1 VVEKEYDLII
11 HGATGFTGQLVCEYL
26 YNHNDSKLI
35 KWAISG
41 RNISK
46 LEPISKKYNIDLFE
60 VNSFELKS
68 LDLVTSKAKVI
79 ISVVGPY
86 AIYGK
91 QLIESCVNN
100 NCHYLDIT
108 GESSFVKYVKNNYS
122 EKAVDT
128 NTMLINCC
136 GFESIPPDIGT
147 YYSIKQLNEKNID
160 VKCYMKTKGQISGGT
175 WASFLNH
182 FNTEKNKKKIQND
195 NPKKGKS
202 KNKILFYNKEL
213 KKWALIF
220 PDIDQYII
228 RKSGNLIDF
237 YGSNIKFVKYML
249 FKSLFKIIGLLI
261 PLFFISILAKFKTSK
276 KWLESFIPSGTGP
289 SKEQRK
295 KHWFE
300 YILVGK
306 TEKQKIITTVKG
318 GDPGYGETS
327 KFVAEMGLALILD
340 TDQLN
345 HKKGVLTPAACAGD
359 IILKRLQKA
368 GIDFSYKIVKV

>member
-1 VVEKEYDLII
+1 MVEKEYDLII
-11 HGATGFTGQLVCEYL
+11 HGATGFTGQLICDYL
-26 YNHNDSKLI
+26 YKHNDSKAI

-41 RNISK
+41 RNTSK
-46 LEPISKKYNIDLFE
+46 LEPISKKYNVDLFQ
-60 VNSFELKS
+60 VDSFENKA
-68 LDLVTSKAKVI
+68 LDLITSKSKVI

-108 GESSFVKYVKNNYS
+108 GESSFVQYVKNKYS
-122 EKAVDT
+122 KKAIET
-128 NTMLINCC
+128 NTMLVSCC

-147 YYSIKQLNEKNID
+147 YYSIKQLNEENID
-160 VKCYMKTKGQISGGT
+160 IKCYMKTKGQISGGT
-175 WASFLNH
+175 WASFLNISSSGRI
-182 FNTEKNKKKIQND
+182 KKKIQN
-195 NPKKGKS
+195 NQSKKQGT

-228 RKSGNLIDF
+228 RRSSKLIDG
-237 YGSNIKFVKYML
+237 YGENVRFVKYML
-249 FKSLFKIIGLLI
+249 FKSLFKVAALLV
-261 PLFFISILAKFKTSK
+261 PLFFILFLAKFKFSK

-289 SKEQRK
+289 SEEARA

-300 YILVGK
+300 YILIGK

-327 KFVAEMGLALILD
+327 KFVTEMGLALILNK
-340 TDQLN
+340 DQLN

-359 IILKRLQKA
+359 VILKRLQKS
-368 GIDFSYKIVKV
+368 GIEFSHKTIKV

>member
-1 VVEKEYDLII
+1 MVEKEYDLII
-11 HGATGFTGQLVCEYL
+11 HGATGFTGQLICEYI
-26 YNHNDSKLI
+26 YKHNDSKSI
-35 KWAISG
+35 NWAISG
-41 RNISK
+41 RSISK

-60 VNSFELKS
+60 ADSFKEKT
-68 LDLVTSKAKVI
+68 LDFVTSKAKVI

-91 QLIESCVNN
+91 QLIKSCVNN

-108 GESSFVKYVKNNYS
+108 GESSFVQYVKNNYS
-122 EKAVDT
+122 KKAIDT

-147 YYSIKQLNEKNID
+147 YYSVKQLNEKNID

-182 FNTEKNKKKIQND
+182 FDSAKIKKKIKN
-195 NPKKGKS
+195 NSTKKEKA
-202 KNKILFYNKEL
+202 KNRILFYNKEL

-220 PDIDQYII
+220 PDIDQHII
-228 RKSGNLIDF
+228 RSSSKLIDS
-237 YGSNIKFVKYML
+237 YGSDIKFVKYML
-249 FKSLFKIIGLLI
+249 FKSLFKIAGLLI
-261 PLFFISILAKFKTSK
+261 PLFFISILAKFKISK

-300 YILVGK
+300 YILIGE
-306 TEKQKIITTVKG
+306 TQKQKIITTVKG

-345 HKKGVLTPAACAGD
+345 YKKGVLTPAACAGD
-359 IILKRLQKA
+359 VILKRLQKA
-368 GIDFSYKIVKV
+368 GIKFSHKTIKV

>member
-1 VVEKEYDLII
+1 MVEKEYDLIV
-11 HGATGFTGQLVCEYL
+11 HGATGFTGQLICEYL
-26 YNHNDSKLI
+26 YSHDDSKLI

-46 LEPISKKYNIDLFE
+46 LTPISKKYKIDLFE
-60 VNSFELKS
+60 VDSFKMGS
-68 LDLVTSKAKVI
+68 LDLITSKAKVI

-91 QLIESCVNN
+91 QLVESCVKN

-108 GESSFVKYVKNNYS
+108 GESSFVQYVKDNYS
-122 EKAVDT
+122 QRAIDS
-128 NTMLINCC
+128 NIILINCC

-147 YYSIKQLNEKNID
+147 YYSIKQLNEENID

-182 FNTEKNKKKIQND
+182 FNAKKIKNKIKNNSSKKE
-195 NPKKGKS
+195 

-228 RKSGNLIDF
+228 RHSSKLIQG
-237 YGSNIKFVKYML
+237 YGKNVKFVKYML
-249 FKSLFKIIGLLI
+249 FKSLFRVTALLI
-261 PLFFISILAKFKTSK
+261 PLFFISILARFKASK

-289 SKEQRK
+289 SKEDRE

-300 YILVGK
+300 YILIGK
-306 TEKQKIITTVKG
+306 TKTQKIITKVKG

-327 KFVAEMGLALILD
+327 KFVAEMGLSLILD
-340 TDQLN
+340 RNQLI

-359 IILKRLQKA
+359 VILKRLQKS
-368 GIDFSYKIVKV
+368 GIQFSHKKVKV

>member
-1 VVEKEYDLII
+1 MVEKEYDLII
-11 HGATGFTGQLVCEYL
+11 HGATGFTGQLICDYL
-26 YNHNDSKLI
+26 YKHNDSKAI
-35 KWAISG
+35 KWGISG
-41 RNISK
+41 RNTSK
-46 LEPISKKYNIDLFE
+46 LEPISKKYNVDLFQ
-60 VNSFELKS
+60 VDSFENKA
-68 LDLVTSKAKVI
+68 LDLITSKSKVI

-108 GESSFVKYVKNNYS
+108 GESSFVQYVKNKYS
-122 EKAVDT
+122 KKAIET
-128 NTMLINCC
+128 NTMLISCC

-147 YYSIKQLNEKNID
+147 YYSIKQLNEENID
-160 VKCYMKTKGQISGGT
+160 IKCYMKTKGQISGGT
-175 WASFLNH
+175 WASFLNISSDGRI
-182 FNTEKNKKKIQND
+182 KKKIQN
-195 NPKKGKS
+195 NQPKKQGV

-228 RKSGNLIDF
+228 RRSSKLIDG
-237 YGSNIKFVKYML
+237 YGENVRFVKYML
-249 FKSLFKIIGLLI
+249 FKSLFKVAALLV
-261 PLFFISILAKFKTSK
+261 PLFFILFLAKFKFSK

-289 SKEQRK
+289 SEEDRA

-300 YILVGK
+300 YILIGK

-327 KFVAEMGLALILD
+327 KFVTEMGLALILNK
-340 TDQLN
+340 DQLN

-359 IILKRLQKA
+359 VILKRLQKS
-368 GIDFSYKIVKV
+368 GIKFSHKTIKV

>member
-1 VVEKEYDLII
+1 MVEKEYDLII
-11 HGATGFTGQLVCEYL
+11 HGATGFTGQLICDYL
-26 YNHNDSKLI
+26 YKHNDSKAI

-41 RNISK
+41 RNTSK
-46 LEPISKKYNIDLFE
+46 LEPISKKYNVDLFQ
-60 VNSFELKS
+60 VDSFENKA
-68 LDLVTSKAKVI
+68 LDLITSKSKVI

-108 GESSFVKYVKNNYS
+108 GESSFVQYVKNKYS
-122 EKAVDT
+122 KKAIET
-128 NTMLINCC
+128 NTMLISCC

-147 YYSIKQLNEKNID
+147 YYSIKQLNEENID
-160 VKCYMKTKGQISGGT
+160 IKCYMKTKGQISGGT
-175 WASFLNH
+175 WASFLNISSSGRI
-182 FNTEKNKKKIQND
+182 KKKIQN
-195 NPKKGKS
+195 NQPKKQGT

-228 RKSGNLIDF
+228 RRSSKLIDG
-237 YGSNIKFVKYML
+237 YGENVRFVKYML
-249 FKSLFKIIGLLI
+249 FKSLFKVAALLV
-261 PLFFISILAKFKTSK
+261 PLFFILFLAKFKFSK

-289 SKEQRK
+289 SEEARA

-300 YILVGK
+300 YTLIGK

-327 KFVAEMGLALILD
+327 KFVTEMGLALILNK
-340 TDQLN
+340 DQLN

-359 IILKRLQKA
+359 VILKRLQKS
-368 GIDFSYKIVKV
+368 GIEFSHKTIKV

>member
-1 VVEKEYDLII
+1 MVEKEYDLII
-11 HGATGFTGQLVCEYL
+11 HGATGFTGQLICDYL
-26 YNHNDSKLI
+26 YKHNDSKAI

-41 RNISK
+41 RNTSK
-46 LEPISKKYNIDLFE
+46 LQPISKKYNVDLFQ
-60 VNSFELKS
+60 VDSFKNKA
-68 LDLVTSKAKVI
+68 LDLITSKAKVI

-108 GESSFVKYVKNNYS
+108 GESSFVQYIKNKYSK
-122 EKAVDT
+122 KAIET
-128 NTMLINCC
+128 NTMLISCC

-147 YYSIKQLNEKNID
+147 YYSVKQLNEENIN

-175 WASFLNH
+175 WASFLNIS
-182 FNTEKNKKKIQND
+182 NTGKIKKKIQN
-195 NPKKGKS
+195 NKPKKQDT

-220 PDIDQYII
+220 PDVDQYII
-228 RKSGNLIDF
+228 RRSSKLIDG
-237 YGSNIKFVKYML
+237 YGKNVRFVKYML
-249 FKSLFKIIGLLI
+249 FKSLFKVAALLI
-261 PLFFISILAKFKTSK
+261 PLFFILILAKFKFSK

-300 YILVGK
+300 YILIGK

-327 KFVAEMGLALILD
+327 KFVTEMGLALILNKD
-340 TDQLN
+340 KLN

-359 IILKRLQKA
+359 VILKRLQKT
-368 GIDFSYKIVKV
+368 GIEFSHKIVKV

>member
-1 VVEKEYDLII
+1 MVEKEYDLII
-11 HGATGFTGQLVCEYL
+11 HGATGFTGQLICDYL
-26 YNHNDSKLI
+26 YKHNDSKAI

-41 RNISK
+41 RNTSK
-46 LEPISKKYNIDLFE
+46 LEPISKKYNVDLFQ
-60 VNSFELKS
+60 VDSFENKA
-68 LDLVTSKAKVI
+68 LDLITSRSKVI

-108 GESSFVKYVKNNYS
+108 GESSFVQYVKNKYS
-122 EKAVDT
+122 KKAIET
-128 NTMLINCC
+128 NTILISCC

-147 YYSIKQLNEKNID
+147 YYSIKQLNEENID
-160 VKCYMKTKGQISGGT
+160 IKCYMKTKGQISGGT
-175 WASFLNH
+175 WASFLNISSRGII
-182 FNTEKNKKKIQND
+182 KKKIQN
-195 NPKKGKS
+195 NQPKKQGT

-228 RKSGNLIDF
+228 RRSSKLIDG
-237 YGSNIKFVKYML
+237 YGENVRFVKYML
-249 FKSLFKIIGLLI
+249 FKSLFKVTALLV
-261 PLFFISILAKFKTSK
+261 PLFFILFLAKFKFSK

-289 SKEQRK
+289 SEEARA

-300 YILVGK
+300 YTLIGK

-327 KFVAEMGLALILD
+327 KFVTEMGLALILNM
-340 TDQLN
+340 DQLN

-359 IILKRLQKA
+359 VILKRLQKS
-368 GIDFSYKIVKV
+368 GIEFSHKTIKV

>member
-11 HGATGFTGQLVCEYL
+11 HGATGFTGQLICEYL

-46 LEPISKKYNIDLFE
+46 LEPISKKYDIDLFE
-60 VNSFELKS
+60 VDSLKLKS

-340 TDQLN
+340 TGQLN
-345 HKKGVLTPAACAGD
+345 HKKGVLTPAACAGN

>member
-1 VVEKEYDLII
+1 MVEKEYDLII
-11 HGATGFTGQLVCEYL
+11 HGATGFTGQLICDYL
-26 YNHNDSKLI
+26 YKHNDSKAI

-41 RNISK
+41 RNTSK
-46 LEPISKKYNIDLFE
+46 LEPISKKYNVDLFQ
-60 VNSFELKS
+60 VNSFENKS
-68 LDLVTSKAKVI
+68 LDLITSKSKVI

-91 QLIESCVNN
+91 KLIENCVNN

-108 GESSFVKYVKNNYS
+108 GESSFVQYVKNKYS
-122 EKAVDT
+122 KKAIET
-128 NTMLINCC
+128 NTMLISCC

-147 YYSIKQLNEKNID
+147 YYSIKHLNEENID
-160 VKCYMKTKGQISGGT
+160 IKCYMKTKGQISGGT
-175 WASFLNH
+175 WASFLNISSSGRI
-182 FNTEKNKKKIQND
+182 KKKIQN
-195 NPKKGKS
+195 NQPKKQGI

-220 PDIDQYII
+220 PDIDRYII
-228 RKSGNLIDF
+228 RRSSKLIDG
-237 YGSNIKFVKYML
+237 YGENVRFVKYML
-249 FKSLFKIIGLLI
+249 FKSLFKVTALLV
-261 PLFFISILAKFKTSK
+261 PLFFILFLAKFKFTK

-289 SKEQRK
+289 SEEARE

-300 YILVGK
+300 YTLIGK

-327 KFVAEMGLALILD
+327 KFVTEMALALILNK
-340 TDQLN
+340 DQLN

-359 IILKRLQKA
+359 VMLKRLQKS
-368 GIDFSYKIVKV
+368 GIEFSHKIIKV

>member
-1 VVEKEYDLII
+1 MVEKKYDLII
-11 HGATGFTGQLVCEYL
+11 HGATGFTGQLICQYL

-46 LEPISKKYNIDLFE
+46 LEAISKKYNIDLFK
-60 VNSFELKS
+60 VDSFEEKS
-68 LDLVTSKAKVI
+68 LDLVTSKTKVI

-91 QLIESCVNN
+91 RLIESCVNN

-108 GESSFVKYVKNNYS
+108 GESSFVQYVKNNYS
-122 EKAVDT
+122 KKAIDT
-128 NTMLINCC
+128 NTILINCC

-147 YYSIKQLNEKNID
+147 YYSVKKLNEENID
-160 VKCYMKTKGQISGGT
+160 IKCYMKTKGQISGGT

-182 FNTEKNKKKIQND
+182 FNGRKIKKKIQN
-195 NPKKGKS
+195 NTPKKEKT

-220 PDIDQYII
+220 PDVDQYII
-228 RKSGNLIDF
+228 RRSSNLIED
-237 YGSNIKFVKYML
+237 YGPNVKFVKYML
-249 FKSLFKIIGLLI
+249 FKSLIKISVLLI
-261 PLFFISILAKFKTSK
+261 PLFFISILAKFKPFK

-289 SKEQRK
+289 SKEDREK
-295 KHWFE
+295 YWFE

-306 TEKQKIITTVKG
+306 TEKQKIITTVSG

-327 KFVAEMGLALILD
+327 KFVAEMGLALILN
-340 TDQLN
+340 TNQLN

-359 IILKRLQKA
+359 VILKRLQEA
-368 GIDFSYKIVKV
+368 GIEFSHKIVKV

>member
-1 VVEKEYDLII
+1 MVEKEYDLIV
-11 HGATGFTGQLVCEYL
+11 HGATGFTGQLICDYL
-26 YNHNDSKLI
+26 YNHNDSKVI

-41 RNISK
+41 RNTSK
-46 LEPISKKYNIDLFE
+46 LEPISKKYNVDLFQ
-60 VNSFELKS
+60 VDSFENKE
-68 LDLVTSKAKVI
+68 LDLIASKAKVI

-108 GESSFVKYVKNNYS
+108 GESSFVQYIKNKYS
-122 EKAVDT
+122 QKAIET
-128 NTMLINCC
+128 NTMLISCC

-147 YYSIKQLNEKNID
+147 YYSIKQLNEENID
-160 VKCYMKTKGQISGGT
+160 IKCYMKTKGQISGGT
-175 WASFLNH
+175 WASFLNISSGG
-182 FNTEKNKKKIQND
+182 KIKKKIQN
-195 NPKKGKS
+195 NQPKKQGT

-228 RKSGNLIDF
+228 RSSSKLIDG
-237 YGSNIKFVKYML
+237 YGQNVRFVKYML
-249 FKSLFKIIGLLI
+249 FKSLFKVAALLV
-261 PLFFISILAKFKTSK
+261 PLFFILFLAKFKISK

-289 SKEQRK
+289 SKEDRA

-300 YILVGK
+300 YTLIGK
-306 TEKQKIITTVKG
+306 TEKHKIITTVKG

-327 KFVAEMGLALILD
+327 KFVTEMGLALILD
-340 TDQLN
+340 KDQLN

-359 IILKRLQKA
+359 IMLERLQKS
-368 GIDFSYKIVKV
+368 GIEFSHKTIKV

>member
-1 VVEKEYDLII
+1 MVEKEYDLII
-11 HGATGFTGQLVCEYL
+11 HGATGFTGQLICDYL
-26 YNHNDSKLI
+26 YKHNDSKAI

-41 RNISK
+41 RNTSK
-46 LEPISKKYNIDLFE
+46 LEPISKKYNVDLFQ
-60 VNSFELKS
+60 VDSFENKA
-68 LDLVTSKAKVI
+68 LDLITSKSKVI

-108 GESSFVKYVKNNYS
+108 GESSFVQYVKNKYS
-122 EKAVDT
+122 KKAIET
-128 NTMLINCC
+128 NTILISCC

-147 YYSIKQLNEKNID
+147 YYSIKQLNEENID
-160 VKCYMKTKGQISGGT
+160 IKCYMKTKGQISGGT
-175 WASFLNH
+175 WASFLNISSGGRI
-182 FNTEKNKKKIQND
+182 KKKIQNRQ
-195 NPKKGKS
+195 PKKQDT

-228 RKSGNLIDF
+228 RRSSKLIDG
-237 YGSNIKFVKYML
+237 YGENVRFVKYML
-249 FKSLFKIIGLLI
+249 FKSLFKVAALLV
-261 PLFFISILAKFKTSK
+261 PLFFILFLAKFKFSK

-289 SKEQRK
+289 SEEARA

-300 YILVGK
+300 YTLIGK

-327 KFVAEMGLALILD
+327 KFVTEMGLALILNKD
-340 TDQLN
+340 ELN

-359 IILKRLQKA
+359 VILRRLQKS
-368 GIDFSYKIVKV
+368 GIDFSHKTIKV

>member
-1 VVEKEYDLII
+1 MVEKEYDLII
-11 HGATGFTGQLVCEYL
+11 HGATGFTGQLICEYI
-26 YNHNDSKLI
+26 YKHNDSKLI

-41 RNISK
+41 RNLSK
-46 LEPISKKYNIDLFE
+46 LESISKKYNIDLFK
-60 VNSFELKS
+60 VDSFEEKT

-108 GESSFVKYVKNNYS
+108 GESSFVQYVKNNYS
-122 EKAVDT
+122 KKAIDA

-147 YYSIKQLNEKNID
+147 YYSVKQLNEKNID
-160 VKCYMKTKGQISGGT
+160 IKCYMKTKGQISGGT

-182 FNTEKNKKKIQND
+182 FNSSKIKKKIKANSI
-195 NPKKGKS
+195 KKEKS

-228 RKSGNLIDF
+228 RSSSKLMNH
-237 YGSNIKFVKYML
+237 YGSNVKFVKYML
-249 FKSLFKIIGLLI
+249 FKSLVRIVGLLI

-289 SKEQRK
+289 SKQQRE

-300 YILVGK
+300 YILIGK
-306 TEKQKIITTVKG
+306 TQKEKIITTVKG

-345 HKKGVLTPAACAGD
+345 YKKGVLTPAACAGD
-359 IILKRLQKA
+359 VILKRLQKA
-368 GIDFSYKIVKV
+368 GIEFSHKIVKV

>member
-1 VVEKEYDLII
+1 MVEKEYDLII
-11 HGATGFTGQLVCEYL
+11 HGATGFTGQLICDYL
-26 YNHNDSKLI
+26 YKHNDSKTM

-41 RNISK
+41 RNTSK
-46 LEPISKKYNIDLFE
+46 LEPISKKYNIDLFQ
-60 VNSFELKS
+60 VDSFENKA
-68 LDLVTSKAKVI
+68 LDSITSKAKVI

-108 GESSFVKYVKNNYS
+108 GESSFVEYVKNKYS
-122 EKAVDT
+122 KKAIET
-128 NTMLINCC
+128 NTMLISCC
-136 GFESIPPDIGT
+136 GFESIPSDIGT
-147 YYSIKQLNEKNID
+147 YYSIKQLNEENID

-175 WASFLNH
+175 WASFLNIS
-182 FNTEKNKKKIQND
+182 NGGKIKKKIQN
-195 NPKKGKS
+195 NKPKKQDT

-220 PDIDQYII
+220 PDVDQYII
-228 RKSGNLIDF
+228 RRSSKLIDG
-237 YGSNIKFVKYML
+237 YGENVRFVKYML
-249 FKSLFKIIGLLI
+249 FKSLFKVAALLI
-261 PLFFISILAKFKTSK
+261 PLFFILILAKFKFSK

-289 SKEQRK
+289 SEEARA

-300 YILVGK
+300 YTLIGK

-327 KFVAEMGLALILD
+327 KFVTEMGLALILD
-340 TDQLN
+340 IDQLKY
-345 HKKGVLTPAACAGD
+345 KKGVLTPAACAGD
-359 IILKRLQKA
+359 VILKRLQKS
-368 GIDFSYKIVKV
+368 GIKFTHKIVKV

>member
-1 VVEKEYDLII
+1 MVEKEYDLII
-11 HGATGFTGQLVCEYL
+11 HGATGFTGQLICDYL
-26 YNHNDSKLI
+26 YKHNDSKAI

-41 RNISK
+41 RNTSK
-46 LEPISKKYNIDLFE
+46 LEPISKKYNVDLFQ
-60 VNSFELKS
+60 VDSFENKA
-68 LDLVTSKAKVI
+68 LDLITSRSKVI

-108 GESSFVKYVKNNYS
+108 GESSFVQYVKNKYS
-122 EKAVDT
+122 KKAIET
-128 NTMLINCC
+128 NTILISCC

-147 YYSIKQLNEKNID
+147 YYSIKQLNEENID
-160 VKCYMKTKGQISGGT
+160 IKCYMKTKGQISGGT
-175 WASFLNH
+175 WASFLNISSSG
-182 FNTEKNKKKIQND
+182 KIKKKIQN
-195 NPKKGKS
+195 NQTKKQGT

-228 RKSGNLIDF
+228 RRSSKLIDG
-237 YGSNIKFVKYML
+237 YGENVRFVKYML
-249 FKSLFKIIGLLI
+249 FKSLFKVTALLV
-261 PLFFISILAKFKTSK
+261 PLFFILFLAKFKFSK

-289 SKEQRK
+289 SEEARA

-300 YILVGK
+300 YTLIGK

-327 KFVAEMGLALILD
+327 KFVTEMGLALILNK
-340 TDQLN
+340 DQLN
-345 HKKGVLTPAACAGD
+345 HNKGVLTPAACAGD
-359 IILKRLQKA
+359 VILKRLQKS
-368 GIDFSYKIVKV
+368 GIEFSHKTIKV

>member
-1 VVEKEYDLII
+1 MVEKEYDLII
-11 HGATGFTGQLVCEYL
+11 HGATGFTGQLICEYL

-46 LEPISKKYNIDLFE
+46 LKPISKKYNIDLFK
-60 VNSFELKS
+60 VDSLELKS
-68 LDLVTSKAKVI
+68 LDLITSKAKVI

-86 AIYGK
+86 VIYGK
-91 QLIESCVNN
+91 QLIESCVTN

-108 GESSFVKYVKNNYS
+108 GESSFVEYVRNNYS
-122 EKAVDT
+122 KKAINA

-147 YYSIKQLNEKNID
+147 YYSVKELNEKNID
-160 VKCYMKTKGQISGGT
+160 IKCYMKTKGQISGGT

-182 FNTEKNKKKIQND
+182 FNSTKNKKKIQND
-195 NPKKGKS
+195 NLKKE

-228 RKSGNLIDF
+228 RRSSNLIDD
-237 YGSNIKFVKYML
+237 YGSNVKFVKYML
-249 FKSLFKIIGLLI
+249 FKSLFKIAALLI

-318 GDPGYGETS
+318 GDPGYSETS
-327 KFVAEMGLALILD
+327 KFVTEMGLALILD
-340 TDQLN
+340 IDQLN
-345 HKKGVLTPAACAGD
+345 YKKGVLTPAACAGD
-359 IILKRLQKA
+359 VILKRLQKA
-368 GIDFSYKIVKV
+368 GIVFSHKIVKV

>member
-1 VVEKEYDLII
+1 MVEKEYDLII
-11 HGATGFTGQLVCEYL
+11 HGATGFTGQLICDYL
-26 YNHNDSKLI
+26 YKHNDSKLI

-41 RNISK
+41 RNTSK
-46 LEPISKKYNIDLFE
+46 LEPISKKYNVDLFQ
-60 VNSFELKS
+60 VDSFENKA
-68 LDLVTSKAKVI
+68 LDLITSKAKVI

-108 GESSFVKYVKNNYS
+108 GESSFVQYVKNKYS
-122 EKAVDT
+122 KKAIET
-128 NTMLINCC
+128 NTILINCC
-136 GFESIPPDIGT
+136 GFESIPSDIGT
-147 YYSIKQLNEKNID
+147 YYSIKELNEENID
-160 VKCYMKTKGQISGGT
+160 IKCYMKTKGQISGGT
-175 WASFLNH
+175 WASFLNIS
-182 FNTEKNKKKIQND
+182 NGEKIKKKIQN
-195 NPKKGKS
+195 NKPKKQGT

-220 PDIDQYII
+220 PDVDQYII
-228 RKSGNLIDF
+228 RRSSKLIDG
-237 YGSNIKFVKYML
+237 YGENVRFVKYML
-249 FKSLFKIIGLLI
+249 FKSLFKVAALLI
-261 PLFFISILAKFKTSK
+261 PLFFILILAKFKFSK

-289 SKEQRK
+289 SKEARA

-306 TEKQKIITTVKG
+306 TEKQKIITTVSG

-327 KFVAEMGLALILD
+327 KFVTEMGLALILD
-340 TDQLN
+340 KDQLS

-359 IILKRLQKA
+359 VILKRLQAA
-368 GIDFSYKIVKV
+368 GIKFTHKIS

>member
-1 VVEKEYDLII
+1 MVEKEYDLII
-11 HGATGFTGQLVCEYL
+11 HGATGFTGQLICNYL
-26 YNHNDSKLI
+26 YNHNDSKAI

-41 RNISK
+41 RNASK
-46 LEPISKKYNIDLFE
+46 LEPISKKYNVDLFQ
-60 VNSFELKS
+60 VDSFENKE
-68 LDLVTSKAKVI
+68 LDLIASKAKVI

-108 GESSFVKYVKNNYS
+108 GESSFVQYIKNKYS
-122 EKAVDT
+122 QKAIET
-128 NTMLINCC
+128 NTMLISCC
-136 GFESIPPDIGT
+136 GFESMPPDIGT
-147 YYSIKQLNEKNID
+147 YYSIKQLNEENID
-160 VKCYMKTKGQISGGT
+160 IKCYMKTKGQISGGT
-175 WASFLNH
+175 WASFLNISSGG
-182 FNTEKNKKKIQND
+182 KIKKKIQN
-195 NPKKGKS
+195 NQPKKQGT

-228 RKSGNLIDF
+228 RSSSKLIDG
-237 YGSNIKFVKYML
+237 YGQNVRFVKYML
-249 FKSLFKIIGLLI
+249 FKSLFKVAALLV
-261 PLFFISILAKFKTSK
+261 PLFFILFLAKFKISK

-289 SKEQRK
+289 SKEDRA

-300 YILVGK
+300 YTLIGK
-306 TEKQKIITTVKG
+306 TETQKIITKVKG

-327 KFVAEMGLALILD
+327 KFVTEMALALILD
-340 TDQLN
+340 ADQLN

-359 IILKRLQKA
+359 VMLERLQGA
-368 GIDFSYKIVKV
+368 GIRFSHKISKL